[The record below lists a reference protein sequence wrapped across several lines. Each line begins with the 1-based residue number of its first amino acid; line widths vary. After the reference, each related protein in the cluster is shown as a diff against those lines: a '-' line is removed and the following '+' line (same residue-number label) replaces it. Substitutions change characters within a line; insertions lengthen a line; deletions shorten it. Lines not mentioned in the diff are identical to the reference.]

1 MVEELRIMARYRSIL
16 ALILAVGATFMVSFS
31 SLAATSK
38 AATYTPAQIEQIQRY
53 VPAIEEQRD
62 RLQKLQT
69 FIQKKNWVDVGTYIH
84 GPLGQLR
91 QDMNS
96 LARTLSPEDQKTARE
111 ATKDLYGALVR
122 IDQVA
127 KEGNYQQ
134 AVSNYRLATKAFD
147 TFLQLVP
154 KA

>member
-1 MVEELRIMARYRSIL
+1 MTRYRSIL

-84 GPLGQLR
+84 GPLGELR
-91 QDMNS
+91 HDMNS

-111 ATKDLYGALVR
+111 AGKDLYSALVR

-134 AVSNYRLATKAFD
+134 AVSNYRLVMKAFD
-147 TFLQLVP
+147 TFVKLVP
-154 KA
+154 SS